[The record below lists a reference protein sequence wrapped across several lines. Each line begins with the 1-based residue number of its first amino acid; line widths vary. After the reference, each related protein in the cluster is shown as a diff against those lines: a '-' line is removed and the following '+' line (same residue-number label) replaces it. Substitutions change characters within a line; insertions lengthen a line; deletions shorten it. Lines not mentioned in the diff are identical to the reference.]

1 MNPLARQLGSLAASL
16 AIAATALG
24 CADRAQAPAAPISS
38 PVALDGGGERLD
50 VRFPCGETECA
61 AWLFLP
67 ARERPPV
74 VVMAHGFAGTRDVAL
89 PRLAEHFARAG
100 LAGLVF
106 DYRHFGASGG
116 SPRQLVDPWRQ
127 LEDWRAALVHTRSR
141 SDVDGSR
148 IALFGSSMGAGHA
161 LVTAAD
167 DPNVRAVVVQVP
179 LIDTSMEGEAT
190 FYGVGWVVR
199 LLLHAWADLFGSWL
213 GREAVLVPAIA
224 PSRGF
229 GMIVDD
235 GAHAAFEK
243 LVGPGSSYRNA
254 VAARSILTFDD
265 WNPATR
271 TGEITA
277 PILIIASRTDRFVP
291 FAAAQQLA
299 KSAASATLVEIEGD
313 HFDVY
318 SSPVLERAAELE
330 AAFLVEQLR

>member
-1 MNPLARQLGSLAASL
+1 
-16 AIAATALG
+16 
-24 CADRAQAPAAPISS
+24 
-38 PVALDGGGERLD
+38 
-50 VRFPCGETECA
+50 
-61 AWLFLP
+61 
-67 ARERPPV
+67 
-74 VVMAHGFAGTRDVAL
+74 MAHGFAGTRDVAL
-89 PRLAEHFARAG
+89 PGLAERFAGAG
-100 LAGLVF
+100 LASLVF

-127 LEDWRAALVHTRSR
+127 QEDWRAALAHARRR

-148 IALFGSSMGAGHA
+148 VALFGTSMGAGHA
-161 LVTAAD
+161 LVTAAG
-167 DPNVRAVVVQVP
+167 DPDLRAVAVQVP
-179 LIDTSMEGEAT
+179 LIDTGMEGEAT

-213 GREAVLVPAIA
+213 GRDAVLVPAIA
-224 PSRGF
+224 PSGGF

-254 VAARSILTFDD
+254 VAARSILTFDE

-277 PILIIASRTDRFVP
+277 PVLVVASRTDRFAP
-291 FAAAQQLA
+291 FAAAEALA
-299 KSAASATLVEIEGD
+299 RSAANGTLVEIEGD

-318 SSPVLERAAELE
+318 SSPLLERAAEAE
-330 AAFLVEQLR
+330 SAFLVEHLR